1 MKRDHRHCG
10 IPPADHS
17 QIPREFLVDARG
29 FTLIEILIA
38 LATFLIVLFAVYT
51 TFESSRST
59 YAAGEQKA
67 DIQQNARIAM
77 ELMGADLRL
86 VGYGYPQVPTTF
98 DRTASCIN
106 QVAIQSSI
114 TNATATSI
122 TFWADLTNASTTILN
137 TDVNPGD
144 TTINVLDASGILAG
158 DTIYI
163 INGGQSERVTVQ
175 SVPSANQIITTL
187 GTCNGYPWGTQ
198 VGRPRL
204 TTYSWNVNTLSKD
217 DGEGGGLEP
226 LADNIQLPAAPDFL
240 FEYFDAA
247 DNQIGPPVS
256 AANLPSIRRITINL
270 VAQSPPGWWRPQ
282 NFNISSDIRPRNL
295 L

>member
-1 MKRDHRHCG
+1 M
-10 IPPADHS
+10 
-17 QIPREFLVDARG
+17 
-29 FTLIEILIA
+29 EILIA
-38 LATFLIVLFAVYT
+38 LATFLIVLLAVYT

-59 YAAGEQKA
+59 YTAGEQKA

-86 VGYGYPQVPTTF
+86 VGYGYPQVPSTF
-98 DRTASCIN
+98 DRTLSCIN
-106 QVAIQSSI
+106 QVAIQNSI

-122 TFWADLTNASTTILN
+122 TFWADLTNASTTIWN

-144 TTINVLDASGILAG
+144 TTINVQDASGILAG
-158 DTIYI
+158 DTIFI
-163 INGGQSERVTVQ
+163 INGGQSERLTVQ
-175 SVPSANQIITTL
+175 SVPSGNQIITTL

-198 VGRPRL
+198 IGRPRL
-204 TTYSWNVNTLSKD
+204 ITYSWNANTLSKD

-240 FEYFDAA
+240 FEYFDAV

-256 AANLPSIRRITINL
+256 AASLLSIRRITINL
-270 VAQSPPGWWRPQ
+270 VSQSPPGWWRPQ